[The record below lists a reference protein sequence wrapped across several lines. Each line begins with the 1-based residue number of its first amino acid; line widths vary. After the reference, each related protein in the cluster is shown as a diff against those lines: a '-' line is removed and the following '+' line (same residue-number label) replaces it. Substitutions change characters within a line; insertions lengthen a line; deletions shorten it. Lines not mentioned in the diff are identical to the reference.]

1 MVFNI
6 QALVSFFCLQLLI
19 FPLALLKISNVQT
32 VCLQNRHYKRICMLK
47 MHKTSCVSTYMNV
60 ISLIFLFWSYGKWIV
75 LCRFRGLSLFLPTLR
90 LQVSRTYD
98 CSGLQLPQSLDC
110 LHLLVCF
117 AYRISHSAPPD
128 LNLAVSQ
135 LLLDAIKRFL
145 NLSLINL
152 YSYFVIIFE
161 RFNSLFFTYAQRFA

>member
-1 MVFNI
+1 
-6 QALVSFFCLQLLI
+6 
-19 FPLALLKISNVQT
+19 
-32 VCLQNRHYKRICMLK
+32 
-47 MHKTSCVSTYMNV
+47 MHKTSCFSTCMSV
-60 ISLIFLFWSYGKWIV
+60 ISLIFQFWTFGKWIV

-117 AYRISHSAPPD
+117 SLHVISSPVQCASSSQ
-128 LNLAVSQ
+128 LNLVSRVFHLSTPKGAREERMKDPGNEVALNSAVSQ

-145 NLSLINL
+145 NLSPINS

-161 RFNSLFFTYAQRFA
+161 IFNSLFFTYAQRFA